1 MNRFRKEIDYYLY
14 NFAKLKTSTKK
25 EDIKWVKI
33 ISEIREKYEGTE
45 YGRLIELKWD
55 QKLSEEKIKMLMHIE
70 KTTLYAWMNKIINE
84 ITLKAAYQRLIK
96 PY

>member
-1 MNRFRKEIDYYLY
+1 
-14 NFAKLKTSTKK
+14 
-25 EDIKWVKI
+25 
-33 ISEIREKYEGTE
+33 
-45 YGRLIELKWD
+45 
-55 QKLSEEKIKMLMHIE
+55 MLMHIE